1 MKKLCVCILLVA
13 LSALPAMGDSLFTR
27 DAEEGGTLIAEPT
40 ARFDVGDIINVMVR
54 ETVTASTESDTR
66 TRKESDV
73 ESESDPDA
81 NTFLVGDDPDYRGGI
96 IGSDK
101 LPNWEIEAE
110 NEHRGQGQTSR
121 TSELITTMT
130 CEVKEVQENG
140 NLMLAGEKRL
150 SINREDTTFVVT
162 GAVRPED
169 VTVGNTVQSN
179 QMHNAVIEI
188 KGKGPLWNNQRR
200 GIFTKILDW
209 FSPF

>member
-1 MKKLCVCILLVA
+1 MKKLCVLILLVA
-13 LSALPAMGDSLFTR
+13 IAALPAMGDSLFNR
-27 DAEEGGTLIAEPT
+27 DAEKSGTLIAEPT

-73 ESESDPDA
+73 ESESDPEG
-81 NTFLVGDDPDYRGGI
+81 NTFLVGDDPDYRGGM

-101 LPNWEIEAE
+101 LPNWEIESE
-110 NEHRGQGQTSR
+110 NEHRGQGQTRR

-169 VTVGNTVQSN
+169 VTAGNTVQSN

-200 GIFTKILDW
+200 GIVTKILDW